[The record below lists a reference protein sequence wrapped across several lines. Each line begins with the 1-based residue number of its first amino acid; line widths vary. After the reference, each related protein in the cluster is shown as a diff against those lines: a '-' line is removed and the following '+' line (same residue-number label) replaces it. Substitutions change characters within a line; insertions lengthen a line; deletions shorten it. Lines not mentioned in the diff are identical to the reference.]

1 MEEIFKVID
10 PALLILVPVLYFFG
24 MGISKSGI
32 KNKYIPLL
40 LGALGIILSA
50 LYSLPGLLQKT
61 VGFGPWI
68 FTAVT
73 QGILTA
79 GASVYFNQ
87 IKKQASKEE

>member
-1 MEEIFKVID
+1 
-10 PALLILVPVLYFFG
+10 
-24 MGISKSGI
+24 
-32 KNKYIPLL
+32 